1 MEYILGIDIG
11 TSGCKCVL
19 LDQEGKPIITK
30 SKEYFPIT
38 KADGTVEQNPNE
50 WYEAAI
56 FCLNQIN
63 KLDKV
68 DLKKIVAVSV
78 TGQMQGITLIGKDG
92 NPVRNSILWNDI
104 RSERE
109 TNELN
114 KKFGEIMEK
123 TIGFLVTPALTVSKI
138 AWLKEHEPSNWNKTY
153 QFTFAPNF
161 ITYKL
166 TDRIIADENNIS
178 FSGLNDVKNNCW
190 SDELI
195 RRCEVE
201 KSKIPELTGCFDM
214 IGNVTERAA
223 LETGLQEGIPVV
235 AGGGDG
241 GSEKYSIGIEG
252 MSKMIIRLGSAADIG
267 MVVHVDQFKH
277 QDIWPGI
284 RGVMRD
290 YLIISRYTTACAAS
304 IKWMRDVFFSELP
317 ADSNT
322 YTVMDKEASTVPLGS
337 EGLLYHPYLSGE
349 NAPYFNSS
357 LRAKFNGINSGH
369 RRKHFLRA
377 AYEGVSFSIRDVIN
391 SVKEFE
397 NVQEVFFVG
406 GGTKSKFWVAVLT
419 DVLGK
424 GATIP
429 QYCDA
434 AYGAALMAGQ
444 GAGIWDARSK
454 IERNLK
460 NSIKV
465 GFNEENHQKYNE
477 VFKKYMEL
485 AGK

>member
-1 MEYILGIDIG
+1 
-11 TSGCKCVL
+11 
-19 LDQEGKPIITK
+19 
-30 SKEYFPIT
+30 
-38 KADGTVEQNPNE
+38 
-50 WYEAAI
+50 
-56 FCLNQIN
+56 
-63 KLDKV
+63 
-68 DLKKIVAVSV
+68 
-78 TGQMQGITLIGKDG
+78 
-92 NPVRNSILWNDI
+92 
-104 RSERE
+104 
-109 TNELN
+109 
-114 KKFGEIMEK
+114 
-123 TIGFLVTPALTVSKI
+123 LTVSKI
-138 AWLKEHEPSNWNKTY
+138 TWLKEHEQSNWNKTY
-153 QFTFAPNF
+153 KFTFAPNF

-166 TDRIIADENNIS
+166 TDRIIADENNLS

-195 RRCEVE
+195 RLCEVE

-214 IGNVTERAA
+214 IGTVTKRAA

-267 MVVHVDQFKH
+267 IVVHVDQFKH
-277 QDIWPGI
+277 LDIWPGI

-317 ADSNT
+317 ADS

-369 RRKHFLRA
+369 RRMHFLRA
-377 AYEGVSFSIRDVIN
+377 VYEGVSFSLRDVIN

-397 NVQEVFFVG
+397 NVKEVFFVG
-406 GGTKSKFWVAVLT
+406 GGTKSKFWVAILT

-444 GAGIWDARSK
+444 GAGIWDARNK
-454 IERNLK
+454 IESNLK

>member
-1 MEYILGIDIG
+1 M
-11 TSGCKCVL
+11 
-19 LDQEGKPIITK
+19 
-30 SKEYFPIT
+30 F
-38 KADGTVEQNPNE
+38 
-50 WYEAAI
+50 
-56 FCLNQIN
+56 
-63 KLDKV
+63 
-68 DLKKIVAVSV
+68 
-78 TGQMQGITLIGKDG
+78 
-92 NPVRNSILWNDI
+92 
-104 RSERE
+104 
-109 TNELN
+109 
-114 KKFGEIMEK
+114 
-123 TIGFLVTPALTVSKI
+123 
-138 AWLKEHEPSNWNKTY
+138 
-153 QFTFAPNF
+153 
-161 ITYKL
+161 
-166 TDRIIADENNIS
+166 
-178 FSGLNDVKNNCW
+178 
-190 SDELI
+190 
-195 RRCEVE
+195 
-201 KSKIPELTGCFDM
+201 
-214 IGNVTERAA
+214 
-223 LETGLQEGIPVV
+223 
-235 AGGGDG
+235 
-241 GSEKYSIGIEG
+241 
-252 MSKMIIRLGSAADIG
+252 IRLGSEADISI
-267 MVVHVDQFKH
+267 VVHVDKFKH
-277 QDIWPGI
+277 LDIWPGI

-369 RRKHFLRA
+369 RRMHFLRA
-377 AYEGVSFSIRDVIN
+377 VYEGVSFSLRDVIN

-397 NVQEVFFVG
+397 NVKEVFFVG
-406 GGTKSKFWVAVLT
+406 GGTKSKFWVAILT

-444 GAGIWDARSK
+444 GAGIWDARNK
-454 IERNLK
+454 IESNLK